1 MFAAPMSMSP
11 FQMPAMMPA
20 AAGFGSNVAFQQ
32 PNALGG
38 NPFSAGDSVPACCS
52 GNLLQSIQAM
62 EGLLLMMMQMLMGG
76 QGAQGGQSSFGAP
89 GSFPGQSGI
98 GGSPSAVGGPSNA
111 GGSAPT
117 SSGSGSSAGAAPVE
131 AAQSSAP
138 ASNGGGASPVQFG
151 PGTKVL
157 EIGDSHTVGTFGDE
171 LDKKLRSTGSQVAT
185 YASAGAS
192 PDWFVKG
199 TPTKYGYSER
209 HADGSK
215 STTPYGQSHAT
226 PKLDQLI
233 GKEKPNVI
241 VVNLGANFRGAGA
254 AGIKQQVSS
263 IGEVAKKHGIPI
275 VWVGPPKSSKDN
287 GNPGSLNQF
296 DQQMAAAVAP
306 YGTYI
311 SSAPFVPKY
320 SGSDGLHFNG
330 AEGTQIAR
338 NWADG
343 VFKKITGR

>member
-1 MFAAPMSMSP
+1 MFAAPMSMSQ

-20 AAGFGSNVAFQQ
+20 VAGFSPNVGFQQ
-32 PNALGG
+32 PNAFGA
-38 NPFSAGDSVPACCS
+38 NPFAAGDSCPSCCS

-62 EGLLLMMMQMLMGG
+62 EGLLVMMMQMLMGG
-76 QGAQGGQSSFGAP
+76 QGAQGGQPNFAAP
-89 GSFPGQSGI
+89 GNFS
-98 GGSPSAVGGPSNA
+98 GSPAVGGPSSA
-111 GGSAPT
+111 GGSAPAT
-117 SSGSGSSAGAAPVE
+117 SGSGAASGAAPVE
-131 AAQSSAP
+131 PTQSSAP

-254 AGIKQQVSS
+254 SGIKQQVAS
-263 IGEVAKKHGIPI
+263 IGEVAKKHGIPV

-343 VFKKITGR
+343 VFSKITGR